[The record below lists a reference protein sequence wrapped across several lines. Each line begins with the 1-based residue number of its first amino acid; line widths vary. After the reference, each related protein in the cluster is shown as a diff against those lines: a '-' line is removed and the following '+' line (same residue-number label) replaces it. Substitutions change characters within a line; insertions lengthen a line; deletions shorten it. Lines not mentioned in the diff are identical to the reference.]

1 MSKESDKTEKF
12 DNIRPLGHCDGKVSE
27 TSTNL
32 DNVEVEILYSTINQ
46 KLSEENHPQKEAF
59 SEKVPGKDKTFVDK
73 AEEKIQF
80 DCKRCGEI
88 FKDFQDVI
96 VHDCPHKETKQ
107 IPSKMKTMFDLLH
120 QKKLPEHEKHT
131 SVKENISVSSTVK
144 LSSLPCTISK
154 DDSPP
159 FLEYQSKNNKTH
171 ARKAEEKTRIGDSS
185 RSLTGSVTSHKLPS
199 SRKSFPSTTTKH
211 TKREVSKL
219 FLHKYPTY
227 VTPPRSI
234 PSSQA
239 LKNDSLRVKYSA
251 IRNLFQPNKIFCSAT
266 GYTSPQSECI
276 IKDSERSLEF
286 DTPKQRPSSSPQ
298 LFRGEPSRNVTR
310 LEVSQN
316 LQSPRT
322 SCIASTGSPH
332 EIEVVERVCTK
343 YLTHGTHPQSF
354 PSSHIETGDSLRSL
368 MGPMLVN
375 LYQSNQKCS
384 TEMLSDPSGCVR
396 IPTAINIDQSPWIH
410 SIETCTDSTGNVVI
424 PVAIDL
430 AQSPLLY
437 NTETF
442 TDSSGNLLNP
452 APVNLF
458 QSSQINDTETF
469 IDSSTNRMI
478 PGAMNNFSQFPRYY
492 KDEIIADSSGSVM
505 NPIPLIFQT
514 SHKNYPKS
522 FSFLPVK
529 VQNPASV
536 NIFQSPYLYDATIKT
551 SFPEIESEKYD
562 SPKSSPKPVSPFK
575 KSNKDSSKS
584 VIDTTLSEISPKR
597 SLRRWKEKRSD
608 NYPGL
613 VKVNV
618 IKSPKNSSP
627 SYDSSIF
634 FKFPGASRH
643 SQSPLS
649 PSSGNG
655 ISPRKKW
662 IKKYHDEACHKDIQ
676 KSSSFK
682 TFSKR
687 LDKFQGIGKNESFTI
702 AFVFQYFRGEINSGN

>member
-1 MSKESDKTEKF
+1 MKTHNCTL
-12 DNIRPLGHCDGKVSE
+12 NIL
-27 TSTNL
+27 T
-32 DNVEVEILYSTINQ
+32 
-46 KLSEENHPQKEAF
+46 
-59 SEKVPGKDKTFVDK
+59 K
-73 AEEKIQF
+73 AAQ
-80 DCKRCGEI
+80 
-88 FKDFQDVI
+88 QL
-96 VHDCPHKETKQ
+96 Q
-107 IPSKMKTMFDLLH
+107 KMKSFELETETPIN
-120 QKKLPEHEKHT
+120 K
-131 SVKENISVSSTVK
+131 NISIASTSK
-144 LSSLPCTISK
+144 LSSPPCKIYK
-154 DDSPP
+154 KDSPESLSLTTYKQLSTP
-159 FLEYQSKNNKTH
+159 SSE
-171 ARKAEEKTRIGDSS
+171 TRIGDSS

-251 IRNLFQPNKIFCSAT
+251 IRNLFQPSKIFCSAT

-368 MGPMLVN
+368 MGPMQVN

-522 FSFLPVK
+522 FSFSPVK

-584 VIDTTLSEISPKR
+584 VIDTTLSEISPK
-597 SLRRWKEKRSD
+597 KKFTQMEGERSD

-649 PSSGNG
+649 PSSGDG

-682 TFSKR
+682 TFSK
-687 LDKFQGIGKNESFTI
+687 DS
-702 AFVFQYFRGEINSGN
+702 INSKELVKMNPSLSPLCSSISEEKLTLETESGERSSVNPETVDASHSPKNPNISDKKRSPETKERAKESCAVCLSFSTPKKGSPNMSKNKTPGKIKKQKRRSLSH